1 MGASSSRS
9 SVPRWN
15 TLHERGQGKEEA
27 DVRGKETEEN
37 EDVEKGLCGCKKK
50 KKTNAK
56 YGSNHTNTIQ
66 SKEKTKKKKE
76 ENYDAIIG
84 DENDEDRR
92 RRSRY
97 DGRSSQSVSSEDEDE
112 VAKRLQYESLSAK
125 TKKGTHGSK
134 ESSVKS
140 SEKSSKKQLRKE
152 KEQLAMNAKL
162 YDLEKQEILATR
174 KKLADEEELEKG
186 RRMWLC
192 SGSPWVSRVA
202 VCVLLVLVVVLAT
215 ILGTELHYYER
226 GLAYFR
232 GEEYIPPMAYDGGRS
247 RRKKKNSRIDDEVED
262 EDDVELGEDEE
273 EGEEDDSE
281 FDENFDKDGGAG
293 AALSVNEREIKM
305 AKKLMQKVRNSKT
318 LPKDRKQVELRGLNE
333 TLTNLQI
340 ERVELLNEFDDS
352 DDAKSSSSVA
362 KVGLSGEMAK
372 KIANKNRIL
381 ENNDRDK
388 TGAYYNAN
396 APFRYPWGGTS
407 PGTSHSDES
416 SSSSKKGGLTEDVSE
431 QDILRGQHFDADL
444 RGNAMSREEV
454 KLSVSDFIA
463 RLKEKEGVKGWSKNV
478 RDTVASDDFAH
489 RIARSM
495 VNDVRG
501 VSDDE
506 DILWSHADDV
516 ALPENSDITEDD
528 VLSRL
533 ELEKKLNAVEQSLA
547 EEKGKDEWLARTAA
561 KNSVDKFLNEAD
573 LRGRI
578 ESGEVDP
585 EVLENLIEAVQQSE
599 KSNIDT
605 VNTVENDVMK
615 KLHPAKKAKK
625 KSSANKKNSDA
636 DDVQEEGEKPKESHP
651 MSLDD
656 LFDIPT
662 DGLDTGDDDDD
673 NETGTKKSKKK
684 SIISSKNRSTSS
696 SSSSSKKNAKK
707 SSGGDM
713 KKAKKG
719 KEEEKVDSPSPPED
733 GKKGL
738 LDEI

>member
-273 EGEEDDSE
+273 EEDDSE

-684 SIISSKNRSTSS
+684 NIISSKNRSTSS

>member
-273 EGEEDDSE
+273 EEDDSE

-625 KSSANKKNSDA
+625 KSSANKKNSNA

>member
-232 GEEYIPPMAYDGGRS
+232 GEEYIPPMAYDGGRN

-273 EGEEDDSE
+273 EEDDSE

-599 KSNIDT
+599 NSNIDT

>member
-15 TLHERGQGKEEA
+15 TLHERGRGKEEA
-27 DVRGKETEEN
+27 DVRGKETEE

-273 EGEEDDSE
+273 EEDDSE

>member
-66 SKEKTKKKKE
+66 SKEKTEKKKE

-273 EGEEDDSE
+273 EEDDSE

>member
-15 TLHERGQGKEEA
+15 TLHERGRGKEEA
-27 DVRGKETEEN
+27 DAKGKETEEN

-273 EGEEDDSE
+273 EEDDSE

>member
-1 MGASSSRS
+1 
-9 SVPRWN
+9 VPRWN

-273 EGEEDDSE
+273 EEDDSE

-662 DGLDTGDDDDD
+662 DGLDTGGDDDDD

>member
-273 EGEEDDSE
+273 EEDDSE

-533 ELEKKLNAVEQSLA
+533 ELEKELNAVEQSLA

>member
-15 TLHERGQGKEEA
+15 TLHERGRGKEEA
-27 DVRGKETEEN
+27 DAKGKETEEN

-273 EGEEDDSE
+273 EEDDSE

-352 DDAKSSSSVA
+352 DDAKSSSSFA

-673 NETGTKKSKKK
+673 NETGTKKSKKE

>member
-273 EGEEDDSE
+273 EEDDSE

-340 ERVELLNEFDDS
+340 ERVELLNEFDGS

-625 KSSANKKNSDA
+625 KSSANKKNSNA

-662 DGLDTGDDDDD
+662 DGLDTGGDDDD

>member
-1 MGASSSRS
+1 MGTSSSRS

-232 GEEYIPPMAYDGGRS
+232 GEEYLPPMAYDGGRS

-273 EGEEDDSE
+273 EEDDSE

-454 KLSVSDFIA
+454 KFSVSDFIA

-547 EEKGKDEWLARTAA
+547 EEKGKDEWLAGSAA
-561 KNSVDKFLNEAD
+561 KNSVDMFLNEAD
-573 LRGRI
+573 L
-578 ESGEVDP
+578 
-585 EVLENLIEAVQQSE
+585 
-599 KSNIDT
+599 
-605 VNTVENDVMK
+605 
-615 KLHPAKKAKK
+615 
-625 KSSANKKNSDA
+625 
-636 DDVQEEGEKPKESHP
+636 
-651 MSLDD
+651 
-656 LFDIPT
+656 
-662 DGLDTGDDDDD
+662 
-673 NETGTKKSKKK
+673 
-684 SIISSKNRSTSS
+684 
-696 SSSSSKKNAKK
+696 
-707 SSGGDM
+707 
-713 KKAKKG
+713 
-719 KEEEKVDSPSPPED
+719 
-733 GKKGL
+733 
-738 LDEI
+738 

>member
-273 EGEEDDSE
+273 EEDDSE

-625 KSSANKKNSDA
+625 KSSANKKNSNA

-662 DGLDTGDDDDD
+662 DGLDTGGDDDDD

>member
-27 DVRGKETEEN
+27 DVRGKETEE

-112 VAKRLQYESLSAK
+112 VAKRLQYESTAK
-125 TKKGTHGSK
+125 TIKKGTHGSK

-215 ILGTELHYYER
+215 ILGSELHYYER

-273 EGEEDDSE
+273 EEDDSE

-625 KSSANKKNSDA
+625 KSSANKKNSNA

>member
-140 SEKSSKKQLRKE
+140 NEKSSKKQLRKE

-273 EGEEDDSE
+273 EEDDSE

-662 DGLDTGDDDDD
+662 DGLDTGGDDDD

>member
-1 MGASSSRS
+1 
-9 SVPRWN
+9 
-15 TLHERGQGKEEA
+15 
-27 DVRGKETEEN
+27 
-37 EDVEKGLCGCKKK
+37 
-50 KKTNAK
+50 
-56 YGSNHTNTIQ
+56 
-66 SKEKTKKKKE
+66 
-76 ENYDAIIG
+76 
-84 DENDEDRR
+84 
-92 RRSRY
+92 
-97 DGRSSQSVSSEDEDE
+97 
-112 VAKRLQYESLSAK
+112 LQYESLSAK

-273 EGEEDDSE
+273 EEDDSE

-625 KSSANKKNSDA
+625 KSSANKKNSNA

>member
-273 EGEEDDSE
+273 EEDDSE

-605 VNTVENDVMK
+605 VNTVANDVMK

>member
-1 MGASSSRS
+1 MGASSSRGT
-9 SVPRWN
+9 VPRWN
-15 TLHERGQGKEEA
+15 TLHERGQRKEEA
-27 DVRGKETEEN
+27 DVRGKETEE

-56 YGSNHTNTIQ
+56 YGSNHTNTIK

-84 DENDEDRR
+84 DKNDEDRR

-202 VCVLLVLVVVLAT
+202 VCVLLVLAVVLAT

-247 RRKKKNSRIDDEVED
+247 RRKKKNSRIDDEEED

-273 EGEEDDSE
+273 EEDDSE

-293 AALSVNEREIKM
+293 VALSVNEREIKM

-585 EVLENLIEAVQQSE
+585 EVLKNLIEAVQQSK

>member
-273 EGEEDDSE
+273 EEDDSE

-713 KKAKKG
+713 KEAKKG

>member
-27 DVRGKETEEN
+27 DVRGKETEE

-112 VAKRLQYESLSAK
+112 VAKRLQYESTAK
-125 TKKGTHGSK
+125 TIKKGTHGSK

-232 GEEYIPPMAYDGGRS
+232 GEEYLPPMAYDGGRS
-247 RRKKKNSRIDDEVED
+247 RRKKKNSRIDDEMED

-273 EGEEDDSE
+273 DDEEDDSE

-352 DDAKSSSSVA
+352 DDAKSSSVA

-372 KIANKNRIL
+372 KIANKNKIL

-416 SSSSKKGGLTEDVSE
+416 NSSSKKGGLTEDVSE

-719 KEEEKVDSPSPPED
+719 KEEEKVDLPSPPED

>member
-140 SEKSSKKQLRKE
+140 NEKSSKKQLRKE

-273 EGEEDDSE
+273 EEDDSE

>member
-273 EGEEDDSE
+273 EEDDSE

-416 SSSSKKGGLTEDVSE
+416 NSSSKKGGLTEDVSE

-444 RGNAMSREEV
+444 RGNAMSSEEV

>member
-76 ENYDAIIG
+76 ENYDAVIG

-273 EGEEDDSE
+273 EEDDSE

>member
-273 EGEEDDSE
+273 EEDDSE

-599 KSNIDT
+599 NSNIDT

>member
-273 EGEEDDSE
+273 EEDDSE

-673 NETGTKKSKKK
+673 KETGTKKSKKK

>member
-232 GEEYIPPMAYDGGRS
+232 GEEYIPPMAYDGGRN

-273 EGEEDDSE
+273 EQDDSE

-605 VNTVENDVMK
+605 VNTVENDVTK

-662 DGLDTGDDDDD
+662 DGLDTGGDDDD

>member
-15 TLHERGQGKEEA
+15 TLHERGQRKEEA

-247 RRKKKNSRIDDEVED
+247 RRKKKNSRIDDDEED

-273 EGEEDDSE
+273 EEDDSE

-340 ERVELLNEFDDS
+340 ERVELLNEFDDG

>member
-1 MGASSSRS
+1 
-9 SVPRWN
+9 VPRWN

-27 DVRGKETEEN
+27 DVRGKETEE

-56 YGSNHTNTIQ
+56 YGSNHTNTIK

-112 VAKRLQYESLSAK
+112 VAKRLQYESTAK
-125 TKKGTHGSK
+125 TIKKGTHGSK

-273 EGEEDDSE
+273 EEDDSE

-352 DDAKSSSSVA
+352 DGAKSFSSA
-362 KVGLSGEMAK
+362 KVGLSGDMAK
-372 KIANKNRIL
+372 KITNKNKIL

-416 SSSSKKGGLTEDVSE
+416 NSSSKKGGLTEDVSE
-431 QDILRGQHFDADL
+431 QEILRGQHFDADL

-605 VNTVENDVMK
+605 VNTIENDVMK

-656 LFDIPT
+656 LFDIPM

-719 KEEEKVDSPSPPED
+719 KEEEKVDLPSPPED

>member
-56 YGSNHTNTIQ
+56 YGSNHTNTIK

-273 EGEEDDSE
+273 EEDDSE

>member
-112 VAKRLQYESLSAK
+112 VAKRLQYESTAK
-125 TKKGTHGSK
+125 TIKKGTHGSK

-273 EGEEDDSE
+273 EEDDSE

-352 DDAKSSSSVA
+352 DGAKSFSSA
-362 KVGLSGEMAK
+362 KVGLSGDMAK
-372 KIANKNRIL
+372 KITNKNKIL

-416 SSSSKKGGLTEDVSE
+416 NSSSKKGGLTEDVSE

-605 VNTVENDVMK
+605 VNTIENDVMK

-656 LFDIPT
+656 LFDIPM

-719 KEEEKVDSPSPPED
+719 KEEEKVDLPSPPED

>member
-66 SKEKTKKKKE
+66 SKEKTEKKKE

-192 SGSPWVSRVA
+192 SGSPWGSRVA

-273 EGEEDDSE
+273 EEDDSE

>member
-27 DVRGKETEEN
+27 DVRGKETEE

-56 YGSNHTNTIQ
+56 YGSNHTNTIK

-112 VAKRLQYESLSAK
+112 VAKRLQYESTAK
-125 TKKGTHGSK
+125 TIKKGTHGSK

-232 GEEYIPPMAYDGGRS
+232 GEEYLPPMAYDGGRS
-247 RRKKKNSRIDDEVED
+247 RRKKKNSRIDDELED
-262 EDDVELGEDEE
+262 VDDVELGEDEE
-273 EGEEDDSE
+273 EEDASE

-352 DDAKSSSSVA
+352 DGAKSFSSA
-362 KVGLSGEMAK
+362 KVGLSGDMAK
-372 KIANKNRIL
+372 KITNKNKIL

-416 SSSSKKGGLTEDVSE
+416 NSSSKKGGLTEDVSE
-431 QDILRGQHFDADL
+431 QEILRGQHFDADL

-605 VNTVENDVMK
+605 VNTIENDVMK
-615 KLHPAKKAKK
+615 KLHQAKKAKK

-656 LFDIPT
+656 LFDIPM

-719 KEEEKVDSPSPPED
+719 KEEEKVDLPSPPED

>member
-15 TLHERGQGKEEA
+15 TLHERGRGKEEA
-27 DVRGKETEEN
+27 DARGKETEEN

-56 YGSNHTNTIQ
+56 YGSNHTNTIK

-273 EGEEDDSE
+273 EEDDSE

-454 KLSVSDFIA
+454 KLSVSDLIA

-585 EVLENLIEAVQQSE
+585 EVLENLIEAVRKSE
-599 KSNIDT
+599 KSNVDT

-615 KLHPAKKAKK
+615 KLHPEKTSKNK
-625 KSSANKKNSDA
+625 NKKRKGG
-636 DDVQEEGEKPKESHP
+636 DVQTKEDKPKESNP

-656 LFDIPT
+656 LFDIPM
-662 DGLDTGDDDDD
+662 DGLDTGDD
-673 NETGTKKSKKK
+673 EKKKGKKK
-684 SIISSKNRSTSS
+684 SSSKFSGSS
-696 SSSSSKKNAKK
+696 SSNSSNSNAKK
-707 SSGGDM
+707 SN
-713 KKAKKG
+713 KKAK
-719 KEEEKVDSPSPPED
+719 EVDSPSPPED
-733 GKKGL
+733 GRKGL

>member
-27 DVRGKETEEN
+27 DVRGKETEE

-50 KKTNAK
+50 KKTNTK

-273 EGEEDDSE
+273 EEDNSE

-352 DDAKSSSSVA
+352 DDAKSSSSA
-362 KVGLSGEMAK
+362 KVGLSGDMAK
-372 KIANKNRIL
+372 KIANKNKIL

-444 RGNAMSREEV
+444 RGDAMSREEV

-656 LFDIPT
+656 LFDIPM

>member
-1 MGASSSRS
+1 MGASSSRGT
-9 SVPRWN
+9 VPRWN
-15 TLHERGQGKEEA
+15 TLHERGQRKEEA
-27 DVRGKETEEN
+27 DVRGKETEE

-56 YGSNHTNTIQ
+56 YGSNHTNTIK

-84 DENDEDRR
+84 DKNDEDRR

-97 DGRSSQSVSSEDEDE
+97 DGRSLQSVSSEDEDE

-125 TKKGTHGSK
+125 TIKKGTHGSK

-232 GEEYIPPMAYDGGRS
+232 GEEYLPPMAYDGGRS
-247 RRKKKNSRIDDEVED
+247 RRKKKNSRIDDDEED

-273 EGEEDDSE
+273 EEDDSE

-340 ERVELLNEFDDS
+340 ERVELLNEFDDG
-352 DDAKSSSSVA
+352 DDAKSSSSVT

-454 KLSVSDFIA
+454 KFSVSDFIA

-478 RDTVASDDFAH
+478 RDTVASGDFAH

-585 EVLENLIEAVQQSE
+585 EVLKNLIEAVQQSK

-673 NETGTKKSKKK
+673 NETRTKKSKKK
-684 SIISSKNRSTSS
+684 NIISSKNRSTSS

>member
-15 TLHERGQGKEEA
+15 TLHERGRGKEEA
-27 DVRGKETEEN
+27 DVRGKETEE

-56 YGSNHTNTIQ
+56 YGSNHTNTIK

-112 VAKRLQYESLSAK
+112 VAKRLQYESTAK
-125 TKKGTHGSK
+125 TIKKGTHGSK

-232 GEEYIPPMAYDGGRS
+232 GEEYLPPMAYDGGRS
-247 RRKKKNSRIDDEVED
+247 RRKKKNSRIDDELED

-273 EGEEDDSE
+273 DDEEDDSE

-516 ALPENSDITEDD
+516 ALPENSDIAEDD

-673 NETGTKKSKKK
+673 NETRTKKSKKK
-684 SIISSKNRSTSS
+684 NSISNKNRSTSS

>member
-247 RRKKKNSRIDDEVED
+247 RRKKKNSRIDDDVED

-273 EGEEDDSE
+273 EEDDSE